1 MGVQQRKSNKKHV
14 RAQKQEEVE
23 PLPAKPHTTKVV
35 MISIFAG
42 IIIAFAGMKGVD
54 RYQKT
59 KPPAFTFPSFDET
72 GDSLIQEAEGWEP
85 HTVFNRAL
93 KIQDDGGVLHDAIE
107 LYEIVRRKTVSNPA
121 AVKLY
126 ADATGNLGAAY
137 LQLGDLQKAYDIL
150 ASAVEQ
156 GLREKA
162 IFMNLAYIVNEKD
175 DIENAKAFIEEAELA
190 EKGLPSKLVLPNRRK
205 PLSAPEQIP
214 KVTSTVTGKPAA
226 RSKPKSSPG
235 PTKTSANQRP
245 SKDSPKDRPPNDSPE
260 DAPYRGSRE
269 LKYAVIVPAYAAS
282 ETDAAL
288 LLECL
293 TAIVRSAL
301 EVGSELQKSFLGELL
316 VVNDASPGGLFQATW
331 DTFSQLPETQEVN
344 ASARFVIRAPVEL
357 PENSGAGHARNSGV
371 RLSKGD
377 LLLFCDGDDRW
388 DPGHL
393 SVVLPHFLRDKPPIF
408 VRTAVHVL
416 GAPGDPV
423 HPDWHKALS
432 GTLPSNLAVR
442 RDAHLFF
449 EGFPT
454 HSRYNFGRDMED
466 IHYAKMLAET
476 EGKLLEEA
484 TVGYRWR
491 PGGRL
496 DEQLDKFQQPMG
508 SSHNEIERRHQT
520 PERRWY
526 VTNAMH
532 FTEVFKMYLN
542 GKGYAQYKRLPLPS
556 RPMDAFM
563 QPLMARAPWLDET
576 SDLYGVIP
584 YAGAAMGS
592 WDEVEA
598 ATQRAFAM
606 GLGRPRTVYVAPQ
619 SEDVLQQGARVWMK
633 FPPGALAQ
641 CRTPCVWLQDAEVMN
656 EIDVVLHYCGNVL
669 PPLPEDLPA
678 DTYIPHFAYFCAE
691 QLPDRFQEVDLG
703 QYDLTLTQSLSSTI
717 PQLYIPPPAVWK
729 QAMEQ
734 YPPLL
739 NPDAGSAQLA
749 LFLSNNAT
757 NWRFCTAGEEKCWGR
772 LSYLEELME
781 FISIDSFG
789 SLLHN
794 RDMLEILPTETE
806 AKPTWAKDTP
816 APVKPFA
823 EGDKVRCIHHGRY
836 PFTLAFENNEEEDY
850 VTEKLY
856 EPLLAGSVPVYWGAP
871 NAAALAPAGSFVDA
885 RAVGGPKQLAEHLH
899 ALLANPAELEALHA
913 WRSDADEMA
922 RVHTLA
928 SRSMYLHEV
937 EEVVMTSPSNGE
949 EYTVAGMN
957 NPKKTR
963 TGRVEPY
970 FNPCHICDNLPPPKL
985 AT

>member
-520 PERRWY
+520 PERRLVPPLPTCAPRLVLKSPASTCSGWY

-576 SDLYGVIP
+576 RRD
-584 YAGAAMGS
+584 
-592 WDEVEA
+592 
-598 ATQRAFAM
+598 Q
-606 GLGRPRTVYVAPQ
+606 
-619 SEDVLQQGARVWMK
+619 
-633 FPPGALAQ
+633 
-641 CRTPCVWLQDAEVMN
+641 VMN

-757 NWRFCTAGEEKCWGR
+757 NWRFCTAGKPRSSREEKCWGR

-816 APVKPFA
+816 APRFT
-823 EGDKVRCIHHGRY
+823 GDKVRCIHHGRY